1 MTVTDLKSRGE
12 PTAETTRLAKL
23 IVGKLKILELLVQ
36 LAQRQ
41 LSLVEEGEIGDLLKL
56 LAAKQTVL
64 GQLQTLERQLDPF
77 RSEDPEERR
86 WATPEHRRECQQHA
100 RRCDE
105 LVAEAMRLEKR
116 SEAQLIRR
124 RDAAAAVLQGVS
136 AAVDVQ
142 SAYAGPPTAAG
153 LPLHLHCEG

>member
-1 MTVTDLKSRGE
+1 MTATDLKSCGE
-12 PTAETTRLAKL
+12 PATDTTRLAKL
-23 IVGKLKILELLVQ
+23 IVGKLKIMELLVQ

-41 LSLVEEGEIGDLLKL
+41 LSLVQDGEMGDLLKL

-64 GQLQTLERQLDPF
+64 GQLQTLERQLDPY
-77 RSEDPEERR
+77 RTDDPDARR
-86 WATPEHRRECQQHA
+86 WATQEDRRQCQQHA

-116 SEAQLIRR
+116 SEAQLVCR
-124 RDAAAAVLQGVS
+124 RDAAAAALQGVS

-142 SAYAGPPTAAG
+142 SAYAGSAAAAP